1 MLAAPAPALPA
12 RKPATPPTPGERQAT
27 WATIVLFLMVFWY
40 GVVVGV
46 GALWN
51 AFVG

>member
-1 MLAAPAPALPA
+1 MTVAPAPVLPA
-12 RKPATPPTPGERQAT
+12 PKPLSPPTPGERQAT
-27 WATIVLFLMVFWY
+27 WATIFLFLAAFWY

-46 GALWN
+46 TALWN